1 MMGGYTM
8 PGTGQDAGFG
18 PPSLGRRMRRTLR
31 RLEARLETI
40 PVWVHLLLLL
50 VVLGL
55 ALFAAR

>member
-1 MMGGYTM
+1 M